1 MVYTKNQSIDDD
13 YMTPKSAWEQ
23 IAPFIPKD
31 KVIYE
36 AFYGDGSSGAHL
48 RELGFNVI
56 HEPIDFFANTHLG
69 DLIVSNPPF
78 TKKKEVLETLVRI
91 NKPFI
96 LLMPLA
102 TLATAYCRQLFNSG
116 GLLLVMPKKR
126 IQFIKE
132 DKMTSK
138 CNFETAFFCYGLG
151 REGICFC

>member
-1 MVYTKNQSIDDD
+1 MLKDDE

-36 AFYGDGSSGAHL
+36 AFYGDGSSGEHL
-48 RELGFNVI
+48 RELGFKVI
-56 HEPIDFFANTHLG
+56 HEPIDFFLNTHLG

-78 TKKKEVLETLVRI
+78 TKKKEVLETLLRI
-91 NKPFI
+91 KKPFI

-102 TLATAYCRQLFNSG
+102 TLATAYCRRLFSSG
-116 GLLLVMPKKR
+116 GLLLIMPKKR

-132 DKMTSK
+132 GTTTSK
-138 CNFETAFFCYGLG
+138 CNFESAFFCYGLEG
-151 REGICFC
+151 RERGICFLDE